1 MKEPLVKVAF
11 LVSLFIYNLKF
22 TLFFYIVFYMSS
34 VTPFWFLI
42 LISIVILYIVIS
54 ISLYYLQDYALFK
67 PETLPEDFQFHYENQ
82 ETKEY
87 NLTTRDGAIING
99 LRFFPKVESKGI
111 VLYLK
116 GNSKSIKGWGKFAV
130 DFTRHGYNVL
140 MVDYRGFGKSTGRRS
155 QKNIKRDLQV
165 VYNKIKEQTTEDRI
179 VLYGRSLG
187 SGFATKLA
195 STNNP
200 KMLILDAP
208 YYSLTKVTRRYM
220 PFMPLSV
227 LIKYPLP
234 TYKWL
239 KYVQCPIHI
248 IHGTNDKL
256 IPYKSS
262 LKLSKIN
269 PELTKLHTVI
279 GGGHK
284 NLNNFESYH
293 KMLDDI
299 LNYEPKS
306 IDLSTTSINVIHASK
321 KNKTKA

>member
-1 MKEPLVKVAF
+1 MAYWLSF
-11 LVSLFIYNLKF
+11 LLTVVIIY
-22 TLFFYIVFYMSS
+22 IA
-34 VTPFWFLI
+34 
-42 LISIVILYIVIS
+42 ISIAI
-54 ISLYYLQDYALFK
+54 YYLQDYLLFK
-67 PETLPEDFQFHYENQ
+67 PEKLPKDFQFNYENQ
-82 ETKEY
+82 EIEEH
-87 NLTTRDGAIING
+87 NLETRDGAVING
-99 LRFFPKVESKGI
+99 LLFKPKGESRGI

-140 MVDYRGFGKSTGRRS
+140 MIDYRGFGKSTGRRS
-155 QKNIKRDLQV
+155 QKAIKRDLQE
-165 VYNKIKEQTTEDRI
+165 VYNKIKEKTKESRI
-179 VLYGRSLG
+179 ILYGRSLG

-195 STNNP
+195 SMNNP
-200 KMLILDAP
+200 RMLILDAP
-208 YYSLTKVTRRYM
+208 YYSLTKVTKRYM
-220 PFMPLSV
+220 PFMPLSL

-256 IPYKSS
+256 IPFKTS

-269 PELTKLHTVI
+269 PKLTKLYTVI

-293 KMLDDI
+293 QMLDDI
-299 LNYEPKS
+299 LNSKPKD
-306 IDLSTTSINVIHASK
+306 IDLKTTSIHVIHSSK
-321 KNKTKA
+321 KNKSNT

>member
-1 MKEPLVKVAF
+1 MAYWLH
-11 LVSLFIYNLKF
+11 
-22 TLFFYIVFYMSS
+22 T
-34 VTPFWFLI
+34 LI
-42 LISIVILYIVIS
+42 LILIIYSVIS
-54 ISLYYLQDYALFK
+54 IALYYLQDYILFK
-67 PETLPEDFQFHYENQ
+67 PEKLSKDFQFLYDNQ
-82 ETKEY
+82 EIEEY
-87 NLTTRDGAIING
+87 NLETRDGAIING
-99 LRFFPKVESKGI
+99 VLFKPKEKSKGL

-130 DFTRHGYNVL
+130 DFTRLNYSVF

-155 QKNIKRDLQV
+155 QKAIKRDLQE
-165 VYNKIKEQTTEDRI
+165 VYNKIKEKTTEDRI
-179 VLYGRSLG
+179 IIYGRSLG

-195 STNNP
+195 STNHP

-208 YYSLTKVTRRYM
+208 YYSLTKVTGRYM

-227 LIKYPLP
+227 LLKYPLP

-256 IPYKSS
+256 IPFKSS
-262 LKLSKIN
+262 IKLSKVN
-269 PELTKLHTVI
+269 PKLTKLHSVI

-293 KMLDDI
+293 AMIRDI
-299 LNYEPKS
+299 LNAKHEP
-306 IDLSTTSINVIHASK
+306 IDLSTTSINVIHSRK
-321 KNKTKA
+321 KSKTKP

>member
-1 MKEPLVKVAF
+1 MTVLN
-11 LVSLFIYNLKF
+11 FIYCIENFRMPYWLH
-22 TLFFYIVFYMSS
+22 TLIIVL
-34 VTPFWFLI
+34 V
-42 LISIVILYIVIS
+42 VYIVIS
-54 ISLYYLQDYALFK
+54 IALYYLQDYMLFK
-67 PETLPEDFQFHYENQ
+67 PEKLPKDFQFNYENQ
-82 ETKEY
+82 NFEEH
-87 NLTTRDGAIING
+87 NLETRDGAVING
-99 LRFFPKVESKGI
+99 ILFKPKGESKGI

-130 DFTRHGYNVL
+130 DFTRHNYNVL

-155 QKNIKRDLQV
+155 QKAIKRDLQE
-165 VYNKIKEQTTEDRI
+165 VYNEIKERTSEDRI
-179 VLYGRSLG
+179 ILYGRSLG
-187 SGFATKLA
+187 SGFAAKLA
-195 STNNP
+195 SMNNP

-208 YYSLTKVTRRYM
+208 YYSLTKVTARYM

-256 IPYKSS
+256 IPYKTSV
-262 LKLSKIN
+262 KLSQVN
-269 PELTKLHTVI
+269 PKLTKLHSVI

-293 KMLDDI
+293 KMIHEI
-299 LNYEPKS
+299 LNIKQED
-306 IDLSTTSINVIHASK
+306 IDLSTTSIHVKHTSK
-321 KNKTKA
+321 TSETKA